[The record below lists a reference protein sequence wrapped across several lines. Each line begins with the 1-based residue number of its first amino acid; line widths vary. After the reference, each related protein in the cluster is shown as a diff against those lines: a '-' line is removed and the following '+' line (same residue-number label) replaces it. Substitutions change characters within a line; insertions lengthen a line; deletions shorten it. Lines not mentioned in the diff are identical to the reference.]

1 MLRTYRKS
9 DRSGFN
15 PLFLQLLRIQLR
27 VCGSGRMNHQRLHI
41 GHIGQQREY
50 LQTIDKLLRF
60 LRSSLYLELTAA
72 TFGWFTRK
80 SITFKALATCRSTR
94 KDKVSNPCSKIKAL
108 NGLMAAP
115 VSRSNTARIRTM

>member
-60 LRSSLYLELTAA
+60 LRSSLYLE
-72 TFGWFTRK
+72 
-80 SITFKALATCRSTR
+80 
-94 KDKVSNPCSKIKAL
+94 VKIEP
-108 NGLMAAP
+108 AP
-115 VSRSNTARIRTM
+115 PGK

>member
-60 LRSSLYLELTAA
+60 LRSSLYLEIEDRTCPARKLTLID
-72 TFGWFTRK
+72 G
-80 SITFKALATCRSTR
+80 
-94 KDKVSNPCSKIKAL
+94 
-108 NGLMAAP
+108 M
-115 VSRSNTARIRTM
+115 IRMTGQ

>member
-50 LQTIDKLLRF
+50 LQTIDKPF
-60 LRSSLYLELTAA
+60 PS
-72 TFGWFTRK
+72 
-80 SITFKALATCRSTR
+80 
-94 KDKVSNPCSKIKAL
+94 KVKIEP
-108 NGLMAAP
+108 AP
-115 VSRSNTARIRTM
+115 PGK

>member
-41 GHIGQQREY
+41 GHIGQQISR
-50 LQTIDKLLRF
+50 LSMKRCA
-60 LRSSLYLELTAA
+60 SSCPPFA
-72 TFGWFTRK
+72 
-80 SITFKALATCRSTR
+80 S
-94 KDKVSNPCSKIKAL
+94 KVKIEP
-108 NGLMAAP
+108 AP
-115 VSRSNTARIRTM
+115 PGK